1 VPFFTAARL
10 ERRAGALTETGTG
23 YEGIHSIPWAMHS
36 KATSKANQ
44 TMVLLG
50 NRIDALVRLGQDQQT
65 IGIPIGPD
73 TSLVI
78 AEMIM
83 QKCDAYLVNQ
93 VSGVQGFRFIDDFEL
108 SFMSQ
113 AEAEH
118 AHYKLEA
125 CLSDYELA
133 LNPKKTSIRELPL
146 PLEARWAT
154 ELKRAKPRKPQAQQ
168 AADLAHLFDI
178 AFALHEEYPGEA
190 VLQFAISLLQYEAIH
205 IQNWSLFQKLL
216 MLCSLPEPACF
227 QGAIRQIVQRINAG
241 LTGLIPEISDIANS
255 LIVTHSPLRHSS
267 EVANAAYACL
277 ALGLTIGDTAVDAI
291 SRCDDSVVAL
301 LALDCEQR
309 NLTTKPLDKTLW
321 SNHMNADGLYD
332 EFWLLA
338 YEANVKAWL
347 PNPGGVDFVA
357 ADPGLSAG
365 IEKAAPK
372 SRLQVARVLLGF
384 FLAGLAALLSLAS
397 LGAE

>member
-1 VPFFTAARL
+1 
-10 ERRAGALTETGTG
+10 
-23 YEGIHSIPWAMHS
+23 
-36 KATSKANQ
+36 
-44 TMVLLG
+44 
-50 NRIDALVRLGQDQQT
+50 
-65 IGIPIGPD
+65 
-73 TSLVI
+73 
-78 AEMIM
+78 
-83 QKCDAYLVNQ
+83 
-93 VSGVQGFRFIDDFEL
+93 
-108 SFMSQ
+108 
-113 AEAEH
+113 
-118 AHYKLEA
+118 
-125 CLSDYELA
+125 
-133 LNPKKTSIRELPL
+133 
-146 PLEARWAT
+146 
-154 ELKRAKPRKPQAQQ
+154 
-168 AADLAHLFDI
+168 
-178 AFALHEEYPGEA
+178 
-190 VLQFAISLLQYEAIH
+190 LQFAISLLQYEAIH

-357 ADPGLSAG
+357 ADPNFSLLKAAGVCFYDATLNLSATPG
-365 IEKAAPK
+365 AVAIPTAPGASAGPNSPTMPVTPTSSEPTAAVPPAELAAPTDPAI
-372 SRLQVARVLLGF
+372 SA
-384 FLAGLAALLSLAS
+384 
-397 LGAE
+397 